1 MKTLDWVTILK
12 ENFTSDDLEGETLYA
27 FLNYLIDL
35 GLLVPSEKD
44 SLRWPGLAN
53 DLKWEEKKQVMQN
66 DLLRMSQTE
75 PGFALPFFIRLETSK
90 LPTLESLIGTEDKK
104 TRSKIIPKPE
114 RSSDLSNLQIVK
126 KVGRQLE
133 PFLKAEST
141 ILSRLIGEHTTKADS
156 QRLFHYIFGKL
167 GSKAQP
173 RKWEQ
178 LSRKRHR

>member
-1 MKTLDWVTILK
+1 MNISDWIIVLK
-12 ENFTSDDLEGETLYA
+12 ESFISIDLEDETLYA

-35 GLLVPSEKD
+35 ELLIATENDSFEWQGLSNDAERVEKI
-44 SLRWPGLAN
+44 R
-53 DLKWEEKKQVMQN
+53 VMQT
-66 DLLRMSQTE
+66 DFLRVSQLE
-75 PGFALPFFIRLETSK
+75 PGFALPFFVKIDTE
-90 LPTLESLIGTEDKK
+90 LPTLESLIK
-104 TRSKIIPKPE
+104 TKEKNEKSKIIGQPE

-141 ILSRLIGEHTTKADS
+141 IVSRLIGARTTKADA
-156 QRLFHYIFGKL
+156 QQLFHYIFAKM

>member
-12 ENFTSDDLEGETLYA
+12 ENFTSDDLEDETLYA
-27 FLNYLIDL
+27 LIKYLIDL
-35 GLLVPSEKD
+35 GLLVPSEND
-44 SLRWPGLAN
+44 SLRWRGLVN
-53 DLKWEEKKQVMQN
+53 DLEKDEQRSVMQT
-66 DLLRMSQTE
+66 DLLRVSKSE
-75 PGFALPFFIRLETSK
+75 PGFALPFFIRLQTVK
-90 LPTLESLIGTEDKK
+90 LPTLESLVGTVEKK
-104 TRSKIIPKPE
+104 AESKTIPKPE

-141 ILSRLIGEHTTKADS
+141 IVSRLIGEHTTKSDAR
-156 QRLFHYIFGKL
+156 RLFHYIFGKL